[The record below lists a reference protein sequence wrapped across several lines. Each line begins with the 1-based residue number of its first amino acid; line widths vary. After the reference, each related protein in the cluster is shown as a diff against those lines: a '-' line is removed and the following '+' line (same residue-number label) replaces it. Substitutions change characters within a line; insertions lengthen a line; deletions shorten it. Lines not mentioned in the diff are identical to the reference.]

1 MHTVHARGM
10 RRLLCRACIQMSVVG
25 LQVLSTEE
33 APFKAPEPSP
43 FRSDGGG
50 ELAPVAHKYRR
61 IALGGDQ
68 TLVVRCEVRV
78 HPMGIQDTQLP
89 LLVPRS
95 LRQPEHVVSLALQFQ
110 CITANRGRLA
120 AEEDPA

>member
-1 MHTVHARGM
+1 VIYE
-10 RRLLCRACIQMSVVG
+10 RLLCRPCTHAPG
-25 LQVLSTEE
+25 FELQVLSTDE

-68 TLVVRCEVRV
+68 TLVVRCEVDAIMHYKGADQLLAVKALNEFDPKCVALKCVAASTSAHRPCCFMSAARV
-78 HPMGIQDTQLP
+78 
-89 LLVPRS
+89 S
-95 LRQPEHVVSLALQFQ
+95 S
-110 CITANRGRLA
+110 
-120 AEEDPA
+120 

>member
-1 MHTVHARGM
+1 
-10 RRLLCRACIQMSVVG
+10 
-25 LQVLSTEE
+25 VLSTDE

-68 TLVVRCEVRV
+68 TLVVRCEVDAIMHYKGADQLLAVKALNEFDPKCVALKCVAASTSAHRPCCFMSAARV
-78 HPMGIQDTQLP
+78 
-89 LLVPRS
+89 S
-95 LRQPEHVVSLALQFQ
+95 S
-110 CITANRGRLA
+110 
-120 AEEDPA
+120 